1 MKKNKI
7 MNQRKIN
14 LDPEKVKIF
23 HQERSKF
30 LEIKSRIAEL
40 IEPRIF
46 RLILEDSSN
55 VRNSIIISGALATL
69 GLLIFNNKNVS
80 VNRTLLEISIIG
92 FLLVI
97 IFYSIFSE
105 ENIRRSVNKYRNKL
119 EDQTGIAEEGEDVV
133 NDWLDGKIK
142 TEEAEK
148 KILEVY
154 KKIEYKIIRKRTAK
168 EKKEEKGCVILGKIG
183 NVLFISSIVVLILS
197 FFVNQV
203 VIFLTKIFT

>member
-1 MKKNKI
+1 